1 MVESGGKAKDK
12 CVLWQRKIQI
22 MPSFILRARR
32 VKEISINKLTNKD
45 YSQSAQLQY
54 EIEFK

>member
-1 MVESGGKAKDK
+1 MRELK
-12 CVLWQRKIQI
+12 QRKMQI